1 MGNTIMFINDM
12 AAALTPRLHMRDK
25 AFQDKPG
32 LSINGAAP
40 RTVENSPK
48 AFIAALTGFPL
59 RTTMAKKAIT
69 EVAAPEGKPSI
80 ASDRKIGMPVKSNL
94 RKEAG
99 GGNGIFHPENF
110 IR

>member
-32 LSINGAAP
+32 LSINGVAP

-48 AFIAALTGFPL
+48 AFMAALTGFPL
-59 RTTMAKKAIT
+59 RTTMAKKAII
-69 EVAAPEGKPSI
+69 EVAAL
-80 ASDRKIGMPVKSNL
+80 GMPVKSNL